1 MLNELLVV
9 ERGLSNA
16 EIIITSP
23 NSAIKGVGKKP
34 TLRVRLNSKGQVADV
49 DPVPKDISL
58 WTFGKG
64 NKQRFPFVQPN
75 VPLMHVQNEE
85 MRSKLEGLPYLR
97 AEKRRISFLELCRDA
112 IFNESSLTDW
122 PGTRNKNGGWS
133 QNPQDY
139 LNGLKERRDEIQGL
153 QGTDGESVVAA
164 VERFLTACT
173 KTGGGVEL
181 LRQII
186 VKFIDIL
193 QYTADDEWLRVGQPL
208 LFLGGGA
215 LFFDVPSQEFSRLA
229 GDPRQVEA
237 ISKVLKIADK
247 GDGLKGKCAL
257 SGEDGVVLVK
267 DTFPELVIRPIGKMI
282 LFSRFDAIPSNAR
295 YGNFGA
301 KSFSAG
307 QNIVEKLAGSFQLI
321 TAPERE
327 GLTWRGIPGEIPKQ
341 SDLLIA
347 FVREAID
354 APVVGLLTEK
364 SEDFSEEEANAV
376 VNQAGTVA
384 AFEQRTKRLLEAV
397 EANVS
402 ADWRKVPVSIAI
414 FRKVDT
420 ANSKVIYSGTSDVST
435 MYDAAIAWIAG
446 ERNIPQE
453 LSAWVLDKDGFDP
466 RPMKPFHVAPLG
478 LTKFSKQ
485 IFLRNG
491 RRPPGKKKE
500 QVGLPAVE
508 TLRLFLDGAR
518 KDDRRAELRASRI
531 LRLVLARRTAL
542 IAEVSHSQCRG
553 LNSYQNYDFYEA
565 LRTITILGV
574 LLHKLNQE
582 KEVYMSGTAFRLGQ
596 LLAVVDVVHAGYCFD
611 VRGGA
616 IPPSLLGNQVFVMA
630 QTAPVKAL
638 ATLCRRWKPYA
649 GWARKNNTYQM
660 PDRFTNDQG
669 QWKKRA
675 ELKTEAEREDFDK
688 AAAIVVAVSQGR
700 KVASITD
707 KLAGQLPNQCDDIFR
722 AELLLGY
729 MTGIPRNQREDDEQ
743 ENLSTSKEG

>member
-16 EIIITSP
+16 GHIITSP

-34 TLRVRLNSKGQVADV
+34 TLRVRLDSKGQVVDV

-64 NKQRFPFVQPN
+64 NKQRFPFIQQN

-97 AEKRRISFLELCRDA
+97 AEKRRSSFLELCRDA
-112 IFNESSLTDW
+112 AFNEPSLIDW

-164 VERFLTACT
+164 IERFLTACS
-173 KTGGGVEL
+173 KTGGGVIL

-186 VKFIDIL
+186 AKFIDTL
-193 QYTADDEWLRVGQPL
+193 QYTNVDDWLRVGQQL
-208 LFLGGGA
+208 LFFGGGA

-229 GDPRQVEA
+229 GDLRQVSV
-237 ISKVLKIADK
+237 ISQVLKIADK

-257 SGEDGVVLVK
+257 TGEDGVILVK

-307 QNIVEKLAGSFQLI
+307 QNIVERLAGSLQLI
-321 TAPERE
+321 TASEE
-327 GLTWRGIPGEIPKQ
+327 GLTWRGVPSEIPKR

-347 FVREAID
+347 FVHEALD
-354 APVVGLLTEK
+354 APVVDLLTEK
-364 SEDFSEEEANAV
+364 GEDFSEEEADTV
-376 VNQAGTVA
+376 VNQASSVA
-384 AFEQRTKRLLEAV
+384 AFEQRTKRLFEAI
-397 EANVS
+397 EASVS
-402 ADWRKVPVSIAI
+402 TDWRKAPVSIAI

-420 ANSKVIYSGTSDVST
+420 ANSKVIHSGAHDAST
-435 MYDAAIAWIAG
+435 IYDAAITWIAG

-453 LSAWVLDKDGFDP
+453 LSVWVIDEDRFDP
-466 RPMKPFHVAPLG
+466 RPMKPPHIAPLA

-500 QVGLPAVE
+500 QVGLPVVE

-518 KDDRRAELRASRI
+518 KDDRLAKLRVSRV

-553 LNSYQNYDFYEA
+553 LNSYQNYDFYEV
-565 LRTITILGV
+565 LRSITLLGV

-596 LLAVVDVVHAGYCFD
+596 LLAVVDAVHAGYCFD

-669 QWKKRA
+669 QWKKRS
-675 ELKTEAEREDFDK
+675 ELKTDAEREEFDK

-700 KVASITD
+700 KVASITE

-729 MTGIPRNQREDDEQ
+729 MTGIPRNQRDDDEQ
-743 ENLSTSKEG
+743 ENLNTSKED